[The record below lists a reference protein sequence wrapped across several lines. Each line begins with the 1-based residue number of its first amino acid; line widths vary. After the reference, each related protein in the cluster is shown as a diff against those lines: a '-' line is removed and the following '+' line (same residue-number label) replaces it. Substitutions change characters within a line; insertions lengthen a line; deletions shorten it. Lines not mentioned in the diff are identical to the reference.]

1 MRLVNQG
8 SRLIGQPSIHPALQ
22 LCCMVTNIEL
32 QDQNLKGTVP
42 PILKKLSS
50 LAVMYLENN
59 QLRGPIPSLVG
70 SLEFF
75 SASEANI
82 SGTIPDFIGTDT
94 FPQLSY
100 LDLGNN
106 NLQGTIPSSFGMPF
120 ADISNLSTLEDFSL
134 GHNKLTGIFPVSS
147 FNNHPKLTT
156 LNLTNNL
163 LQGPTP
169 RFNNSKL
176 TVDMRT
182 GSNCFCLDDPGLA
195 CDSRVNILLSI
206 AESMG
211 YPEVL
216 AESRKGNDPC
226 PTYKYWKGIS
236 CDIGGNITGISFQN
250 LGLSGNISS
259 NFSMLTSLKYL
270 IVSNHSLTENVVVIT
285 DGNPDIEKES
295 NSPGSP
301 PGSGS
306 KIQILGITLG
316 SVIGDFCGLF
326 VVGLGVFL
334 YVRNK
339 KSSETVPIQVL
350 RPRICGISVV
360 HSVDF
365 GDMAIP
371 IQVLRNATNNFSEEN
386 RLGRGG
392 VGTVYKGELKDGTE
406 VGVKRMELGSGT
418 LGRHLFNWEE
428 EGLEPLEWNTRLNIA
443 LDVARGDDMRAKV
456 ADFGLVR
463 LVPETGKHSILTKGA
478 GTFGYL
484 APEYI
489 VTGRITAK
497 VDVYSFGMILM
508 DLITGR
514 KVVDV
519 THSDPEYIIHLA
531 TWFQKMH
538 KNHDTFQM
546 AIDKT
551 M

>member
-1 MRLVNQG
+1 MQDLKASFVIPKRLKWSDPDPCQWSHVIC
-8 SRLIGQPSIHPALQ
+8 SDDGQ
-22 LCCMVTNIEL
+22 VTNIEL
-32 QDQNLKGTVP
+32 QDQNRKGTVP

-50 LAVMYLENN
+50 MAVMYLENN

-70 SLEFF
+70 
-75 SASEANI
+75 
-82 SGTIPDFIGTDT
+82 
-94 FPQLSY
+94 
-100 LDLGNN
+100 
-106 NLQGTIPSSFGMPF
+106 PF
-120 ADISNLSTLEDFSL
+120 ADISNLSTLEDLSL

-236 CDIGGNITGISFQN
+236 CDIGGNIT
-250 LGLSGNISS
+250 
-259 NFSMLTSLKYL
+259 
-270 IVSNHSLTENVVVIT
+270 ENVVVIT
-285 DGNPDIEKES
+285 DGNPDVEKES

-334 YVRNK
+334 YIRNK

-406 VGVKRMELGSGT
+406 VGVKRMELGSVTEQGIAQFESEITVLTKGT

-443 LDVARGDDMRAKV
+443 LDVARGDDMRV

-463 LVPETGKHSILTKGA
+463 LVPENGKHSILTKVA

-489 VTGRITAK
+489 
-497 VDVYSFGMILM
+497 
-508 DLITGR
+508 GR
-514 KVVDV
+514 KVVDA

-551 M
+551 IQLDEENLANVSTVAELGDHCCANEP

>member
-1 MRLVNQG
+1 MQDLKASLVIPKRLKWSDPDPCQWSHVIC
-8 SRLIGQPSIHPALQ
+8 SDDGQ
-22 LCCMVTNIEL
+22 VTNIEL

-42 PILKKLSS
+42 PILKKLFS
-50 LAVMYLENN
+50 LAVMYLENS
-59 QLRGPIPSLVG
+59 QLRGPTPSLVG
-70 SLEFF
+70 LRYLQVVMSLEFF
-75 SASEANI
+75 PAYEANM

-106 NLQGTIPSSFGMPF
+106 NLQGTIPSSFGM
-120 ADISNLSTLEDFSL
+120 SSVQTLLLNGQRS
-134 GHNKLTGIFPVSS
+134 IFPVSS

-182 GSNCFCLDDPGLA
+182 GSNSFCLDDPGLA
-195 CDSRVNILLSI
+195 CDSRANILLSI
-206 AESMG
+206 VESMG

-226 PTYKYWKGIS
+226 PTYQYWKGIS
-236 CDIGGNITGISFQN
+236 CDIGGNIT
-250 LGLSGNISS
+250 
-259 NFSMLTSLKYL
+259 
-270 IVSNHSLTENVVVIT
+270 VSNHSLTGTIPNELT
-285 DGNPDIEKES
+285 TPS
-295 NSPGSP
+295 SL
-301 PGSGS
+301 
-306 KIQILGITLG
+306 QILDVSNYHLH
-316 SVIGDFCGLF
+316 VIGDFCGLF

-334 YVRNK
+334 YIRNK

-406 VGVKRMELGSGT
+406 VGVKRMELGSVTEQGIAQFESEITVLTKGT
-418 LGRHLFNWEE
+418 LGTHLFNWEE
-428 EGLEPLEWNTRLNIA
+428 EGLEPLEWNTRDLKPSNI
-443 LDVARGDDMRAKV
+443 LLGDDMRAKV

-508 DLITGR
+508 DLITEARPDMGHAVIALSSLAESWNPV
-514 KVVDV
+514 KPDSDV
-519 THSDPEYIIHLA
+519 RRGIG
-531 TWFQKMH
+531 M
-538 KNHDTFQM
+538 
-546 AIDKT
+546 DKALPSNS
-551 M
+551 

>member
-1 MRLVNQG
+1 MISYSATFLTLTRVPL
-8 SRLIGQPSIHPALQ
+8 SRSIVSSTAMLNLSRFKCIVRNH
-22 LCCMVTNIEL
+22 VT
-32 QDQNLKGTVP
+32 
-42 PILKKLSS
+42 
-50 LAVMYLENN
+50 
-59 QLRGPIPSLVG
+59 R
-70 SLEFF
+70 
-75 SASEANI
+75 
-82 SGTIPDFIGTDT
+82 
-94 FPQLSY
+94 
-100 LDLGNN
+100 
-106 NLQGTIPSSFGMPF
+106 PF
-120 ADISNLSTLEDFSL
+120 ADIFNLSTLEDLSL

-182 GSNCFCLDDPGLA
+182 GSNSFCLDDPGLA

-206 AESMG
+206 VESMG

-226 PTYKYWKGIS
+226 PTYQYWKGIS

-250 LGLSGNISS
+250 LGLS
-259 NFSMLTSLKYL
+259 
-270 IVSNHSLTENVVVIT
+270 
-285 DGNPDIEKES
+285 
-295 NSPGSP
+295 
-301 PGSGS
+301 
-306 KIQILGITLG
+306 
-316 SVIGDFCGLF
+316 
-326 VVGLGVFL
+326 
-334 YVRNK
+334 
-339 KSSETVPIQVL
+339 VPIQVL

-386 RLGRGG
+386 RLGRVG

-406 VGVKRMELGSGT
+406 VGVKRMELGSVTEQGIAQFESEITVLTKGT
-418 LGRHLFNWEE
+418 LGTHLFNWEE
-428 EGLEPLEWNTRLNIA
+428 EGLEPLEWNTR
-443 LDVARGDDMRAKV
+443 
-456 ADFGLVR
+456 
-463 LVPETGKHSILTKGA
+463 TGKHSILTKVA

-489 VTGRITAK
+489 
-497 VDVYSFGMILM
+497 
-508 DLITGR
+508 GR
-514 KVVDV
+514 KVVDA

-551 M
+551 IQLDEENLANVSTVAELGDHCCANEP

>member
-1 MRLVNQG
+1 
-8 SRLIGQPSIHPALQ
+8 
-22 LCCMVTNIEL
+22 
-32 QDQNLKGTVP
+32 
-42 PILKKLSS
+42 
-50 LAVMYLENN
+50 
-59 QLRGPIPSLVG
+59 
-70 SLEFF
+70 
-75 SASEANI
+75 
-82 SGTIPDFIGTDT
+82 
-94 FPQLSY
+94 
-100 LDLGNN
+100 
-106 NLQGTIPSSFGMPF
+106 
-120 ADISNLSTLEDFSL
+120 
-134 GHNKLTGIFPVSS
+134 
-147 FNNHPKLTT
+147 
-156 LNLTNNL
+156 
-163 LQGPTP
+163 
-169 RFNNSKL
+169 
-176 TVDMRT
+176 MRT
-182 GSNCFCLDDPGLA
+182 GSNSFCLDDPGLA

-206 AESMG
+206 VESMG

-226 PTYKYWKGIS
+226 PTYQYWKGIS

-270 IVSNHSLTENVVVIT
+270 IVSNHSLTGTIPNELTTPSKNVVVIT

-306 KIQILGITLG
+306 KIQILGIILG

-326 VVGLGVFL
+326 VVGLGVFF
-334 YVRNK
+334 YIRNK

-386 RLGRGG
+386 RLGRVG

-406 VGVKRMELGSGT
+406 VGVKRMELGSVTEQGIAQFESEITVLTKVRHCHVRLLVYELMPQGT
-418 LGRHLFNWEE
+418 LGTHLFNWEE

-443 LDVARGDDMRAKV
+443 LDVARGV
-456 ADFGLVR
+456 EYFYGLA
-463 LVPETGKHSILTKGA
+463 HQM
-478 GTFGYL
+478 
-484 APEYI
+484 
-489 VTGRITAK
+489 TGRITAK

-514 KVVDV
+514 KVVDA

-551 M
+551 IQLDEENLANVSTARPDMGHAVIALSSLAESWNPVKPDSDVRRGIGMDKALPSNS

>member
-1 MRLVNQG
+1 MQDLKASFVIPKRLKWSDPDPCQWSHVIC
-8 SRLIGQPSIHPALQ
+8 SDDGQ
-22 LCCMVTNIEL
+22 VTNIEL
-32 QDQNLKGTVP
+32 QDQNRKGTVP

-50 LAVMYLENN
+50 MAVMYLENN

-70 SLEFF
+70 
-75 SASEANI
+75 
-82 SGTIPDFIGTDT
+82 
-94 FPQLSY
+94 
-100 LDLGNN
+100 
-106 NLQGTIPSSFGMPF
+106 PF
-120 ADISNLSTLEDFSL
+120 ADISNLSTLEDLSL
-134 GHNKLTGIFPVSS
+134 GHNKLT
-147 FNNHPKLTT
+147 
-156 LNLTNNL
+156 
-163 LQGPTP
+163 
-169 RFNNSKL
+169 
-176 TVDMRT
+176 
-182 GSNCFCLDDPGLA
+182 DDPGLA

-236 CDIGGNITGISFQN
+236 CDIGGNIT
-250 LGLSGNISS
+250 
-259 NFSMLTSLKYL
+259 
-270 IVSNHSLTENVVVIT
+270 ENVVVIT
-285 DGNPDIEKES
+285 DGNPDVEKES

-334 YVRNK
+334 YIRNK

-406 VGVKRMELGSGT
+406 VGVKRMELGSVTEQGIAQFESEITVLTKGT

-443 LDVARGDDMRAKV
+443 LDVARGDDMRV

-463 LVPETGKHSILTKGA
+463 LVPENGKHSILTKVA

-489 VTGRITAK
+489 
-497 VDVYSFGMILM
+497 
-508 DLITGR
+508 GR
-514 KVVDV
+514 KVVDA

-551 M
+551 IQLDEENLANVSTVAELGDHCCANEP

>member
-1 MRLVNQG
+1 MQDLKASFVIPKRLKWSDPDPCQWSHVIC
-8 SRLIGQPSIHPALQ
+8 SDDGQ
-22 LCCMVTNIEL
+22 VTNIEL
-32 QDQNLKGTVP
+32 QDQNRKGTVP

-50 LAVMYLENN
+50 MAVMYLENN

-70 SLEFF
+70 
-75 SASEANI
+75 
-82 SGTIPDFIGTDT
+82 
-94 FPQLSY
+94 
-100 LDLGNN
+100 
-106 NLQGTIPSSFGMPF
+106 PF
-120 ADISNLSTLEDFSL
+120 ADISNLSTLEDLSL

-236 CDIGGNITGISFQN
+236 CDIGGNIT
-250 LGLSGNISS
+250 
-259 NFSMLTSLKYL
+259 
-270 IVSNHSLTENVVVIT
+270 
-285 DGNPDIEKES
+285 
-295 NSPGSP
+295 
-301 PGSGS
+301 
-306 KIQILGITLG
+306 
-316 SVIGDFCGLF
+316 
-326 VVGLGVFL
+326 
-334 YVRNK
+334 
-339 KSSETVPIQVL
+339 VPIQVL

-406 VGVKRMELGSGT
+406 VGVKRMELGSVTEQGIAQFESEITVLTKGT

-443 LDVARGDDMRAKV
+443 LDVARGDDMRV

-463 LVPETGKHSILTKGA
+463 LVPENGKHSILTKVA

-489 VTGRITAK
+489 
-497 VDVYSFGMILM
+497 
-508 DLITGR
+508 GR
-514 KVVDV
+514 KVVDA

-551 M
+551 IQLDEENLANVSTVAELGDHCCANEP